1 MLADSVKGFSVRITM
16 YVRVTECPVLLY
28 THSTYTIYYPE
39 SKRDSESKNPEL
51 RIKCEK

>member
-1 MLADSVKGFSVRITM
+1 MPADGVKGSSVRITM

-28 THSTYTIYYPE
+28 THSTYAIYYTE
-39 SKRDSESKNPEL
+39 IRFRDSEI